1 VGRPDSLASRLE
13 ACLDVLDRLDG
24 ESRDTLVRLWAAE
37 DELADAR
44 AALERAERRL
54 TIRGVDG
61 KNAAERVARMAAQLP
76 REHEAVAAAE
86 RSVRAARRDRDEHQA
101 ALELVRLRLKAL
113 EVLTSV
119 RSG

>member
-1 VGRPDSLASRLE
+1 
-13 ACLDVLDRLDG
+13 
-24 ESRDTLVRLWAAE
+24 
-37 DELADAR
+37 
-44 AALERAERRL
+44 
-54 TIRGVDG
+54 
-61 KNAAERVARMAAQLP
+61 MAAQLP